1 MQKDR
6 DTTRSKGGHHLSWPA
21 VVLWVLILAA
31 SMLRGPALLY
41 LLYVTGVFGTV
52 QMIPGDASVNLLPQ
66 SVCAAFLINKVFQQQ
81 GNLVKLIEIAVDPG
95 RMGLF
100 TAFLAYALL
109 TAIVLPRL
117 FAGQIEVTPISYV
130 SGTSLLYPSSGNI
143 TQSGY
148 LVLSFVTALCFALI
162 ARREDFQRHFL
173 ISLLAG
179 AAFVIASGLID
190 LTFYDLG
197 LSGLLDPLRTASY
210 TLLTNDVEAG
220 AKRVV
225 GFTSEASSYG
235 SMCLELLTALAFLRP
250 LFPPALRVFVVVV
263 LLALAGMAALSTSSG
278 AYVGLAVF
286 LVVYAFDLATRL
298 SSHNVVR
305 RGGVLW
311 EIGLLGAFLF
321 VFLTAL
327 LVSSE
332 LFNTASQMI
341 DEVIFNKSH
350 SASYVERS
358 EWTRVGWQAFL
369 DTGGLGVGFGSLRT
383 SNWFVSVLGNTGI
396 FGGLLMFGFIVRLFT
411 LKIGESDMHTAIMIR
426 ALRLALIPT
435 LAESWLAGSIPDIGI
450 VTTSFLGILASIP
463 MAPSAKAEP
472 AEHTDRMGRGAL
484 AQDD

>member
-1 MQKDR
+1 M
-6 DTTRSKGGHHLSWPA
+6 SWPA

-66 SVCAAFLINKVFQQQ
+66 SVCAVFFIAKVFQQR
-81 GNLVKLIEIAVDPG
+81 GNLVKILEIAVDPE

-117 FAGQIEVTPISYV
+117 FAGQIEVMPISYV
-130 SGTSLLYPSSGNI
+130 SGTSLLFPSSGNV
-143 TQSGY
+143 TQCGY
-148 LVLSFVTALCFALI
+148 LVLAFGTALCFALI
-162 ARREDFQRHFL
+162 AWREDFQRHFL

-179 AAFVIASGLID
+179 AVFVIASGLID

-210 TLLTNDVEAG
+210 TLLTNDIEAG

-225 GFTSEASSYG
+225 GFTSEASTYG
-235 SMCLELLTALAFLRP
+235 SMCVELLTALAFLRP
-250 LFPPALRVFVVVV
+250 LFPPALRAFVVVV

-278 AYVGLAVF
+278 AYAGLAVF
-286 LVVYAFDLATRL
+286 LVVYAFDLAIRL
-298 SSHNVVR
+298 SSQIVVR
-305 RGGVLW
+305 RAGVLW
-311 EIGLLGAFLF
+311 EIGLLVAVLF
-321 VFLTAL
+321 AFLTAL
-327 LVSSE
+327 VVSPQVFDTATGV
-332 LFNTASQMI
+332 FN
-341 DEVIFNKSH
+341 EVIFNKSN

-358 EWTRVGWQAFL
+358 AWTRVGWQAFL
-369 DTGGLGVGFGSLRT
+369 DTGGLGVGLGSLRT

-411 LKIGESDMHTAIMIR
+411 LNTDKSDTRTAIVTR
-426 ALRLALIPT
+426 ALRFALIPT
-435 LAESWLAGSIPDIGI
+435 LVMDGLGGSIPDVHI
-450 VTTSFLGILASIP
+450 VTASLFGVLASTP
-463 MAPSAKAEP
+463 TTSSVRADSVER
-472 AEHTDRMGRGAL
+472 TDRGDGHGAF
-484 AQDD
+484 AEDH